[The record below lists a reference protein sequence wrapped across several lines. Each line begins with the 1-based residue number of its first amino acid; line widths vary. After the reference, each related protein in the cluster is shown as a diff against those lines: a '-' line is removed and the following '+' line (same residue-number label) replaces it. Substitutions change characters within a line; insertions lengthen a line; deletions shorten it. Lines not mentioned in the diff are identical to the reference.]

1 MAKRPIPFLW
11 QKAAHASRK
20 RANMTTQRLRRRRTG
35 EYRRILC
42 PTDFSAVANVGVDQA
57 AHLAARDRAELLLL
71 HVLTPAAA
79 YAAAEIPGSVLI
91 PFVDEWREE
100 ARDQLCRIRDR
111 LRQTGVVTHALM
123 VEGYPP
129 DQIARVARRLR
140 CDLIVLATGGR
151 TGLLRVLLG
160 SSMAERV
167 IRRARCPV
175 LAYRAPQPHPAHE
188 QVGTPQK
195 VAA

>member
-1 MAKRPIPFLW
+1 
-11 QKAAHASRK
+11 
-20 RANMTTQRLRRRRTG
+20 MTTRRPKRRRTG

-57 AHLAARDRAELLLL
+57 ARLAARDRAELLLL
-71 HVLTPAAA
+71 HVLPPVAA

-91 PFVDEWREE
+91 SFADRWREE
-100 ARDQLCRIRDR
+100 ARDELCGIRGQVR
-111 LRQTGVVTHALM
+111 RAGVVTHALM
-123 VEGYPP
+123 VEGNPSE
-129 DQIARVARRLR
+129 QIGRVAERLR
-140 CDLIVLATGGR
+140 CDLIVLATSGR

-175 LAYRAPQPHPAHE
+175 LAYRASQPLLTLE
-188 QVGTPQK
+188 RVGTPQK